1 MVRRYLPRLPHVSE
15 QELSKLRENLFD
27 ESQFDLDYVVL
38 CIAAC
43 AIASFGLLV
52 NSTAVIIGAMIVAP
66 LMTPMRGLAL
76 GALEGDLVLFRSS
89 TISIVIGF
97 LLSVGISGLLGNFS
111 HVPSTE
117 FGSEIL
123 ARTQPTLVD
132 LAIALAAG
140 TIAGFAKVRPHVSDA
155 LAGTAISV
163 ALMPPLCVV
172 GLSLSQGNL
181 NYAKGALLLYTTN
194 LLGIT
199 LACMLVFA
207 IAGYYI
213 QGSKITRALSSTL
226 ILIGVIVVPLSFG
239 LRNLAR
245 QVQLQA
251 TLRKTLVS
259 KTITVGR
266 QTELI
271 GTSID
276 WGTSPPTAY
285 LNVRVT
291 RDNPLTPVQVY
302 AVENLIAQEMQQ
314 RFTLVFRIENYDEV
328 SSADYLAAPIRSPLR
343 PPSPAP
349 TPISI
354 LAPTPDA
361 TPDPNPDATPTPT
374 PSPIPNPTPSNNLD
388 VPSRPPDF

>member
-1 MVRRYLPRLPHVSE
+1 MTTMLRRYLPHLPHISE
-15 QELSKLRENLFD
+15 PELCKLRQNLFD
-27 ESQFDLDYVVL
+27 ESQVDVDYMVL
-38 CIAAC
+38 CVAAC

-76 GALEGDLVLFRSS
+76 GALEGDWVLFRSS
-89 TISIVIGF
+89 AISIGVGF
-97 LLSVGISGLLGNFS
+97 WLSVGISGGLGLLS
-111 HVPSTE
+111 RVPSTE

-123 ARTQPTLVD
+123 ARTQPTLID

-140 TIAGFAKVRPHVSDA
+140 TIAGFAKIRPHVSDA
-155 LAGTAISV
+155 LAGTAIAV

-172 GLSLSQGNL
+172 GLSLSQGNG
-181 NYAKGALLLYTTN
+181 NYARGALLLYTTN

-199 LACMLVFA
+199 LACMVVFA
-207 IAGYYI
+207 IAGYYV

-226 ILIGVIVVPLSFG
+226 LLVGIIVIPLSFG

-251 TLRKTLVS
+251 TLRKTLIN

-276 WGTSPPTAY
+276 WRTSPPTAY
-285 LNVRVT
+285 LNVRAT
-291 RDNPLTPVQVY
+291 QTNPLTPIQVY
-302 AVENLIAQEMQQ
+302 AVENLVAQEMQQ
-314 RFTLVFRIENYDEV
+314 QFTLVFRIENYAEV
-328 SSADYLAAPIRSPLR
+328 RSDDDLISPPRSVRSSI
-343 PPSPAP
+343 PSPAAEP
-349 TPISI
+349 PRTTTP
-354 LAPTPDA
+354 APPPDS
-361 TPDPNPDATPTPT
+361 
-374 PSPIPNPTPSNNLD
+374 PSPNLRSTPPPSLD
-388 VPSRPPDF
+388 FPSRPPDL

>member
-1 MVRRYLPRLPHVSE
+1 MVRRYLPHLPQVSE
-15 QELSKLRENLFD
+15 PELCKLRENLFD

-43 AIASFGLLV
+43 AIASFGLIV

-76 GALEGDLVLFRSS
+76 GALEGDLLLFRSS

-97 LLSVGISGLLGNFS
+97 LLSIGISGVLGGLS

-140 TIAGFAKVRPHVSDA
+140 TIAGFAKIRPHVSDA

-172 GLSLSQGNL
+172 GLSLSQWNL
-181 NYAKGALLLYTTN
+181 SYAEGALLLYITN

-199 LACMLVFA
+199 LACMVVFA

-226 ILIGVIVVPLSFG
+226 ILMGLIVVPLSFG

-251 TLRKTLVS
+251 TLRKTLIN

-266 QTELI
+266 QTELL
-271 GTSID
+271 GTNID
-276 WGTSPPTAY
+276 WSTSPPTAY
-285 LNVRVT
+285 LNVRAT
-291 RDNPLTPVQVY
+291 QTNPLTPVQVY
-302 AVENLIAQEMQQ
+302 AVENLISQEMQQ
-314 RFTLVFRIENYDEV
+314 RFILIFRIENYDEV
-328 SSADYLAAPIRSPLR
+328 SSDDYLAMPVRSNLR
-343 PPSPAP
+343 PPMLTPASP
-349 TPISI
+349 SI
-354 LAPTPDA
+354 LAPTPS
-361 TPDPNPDATPTPT
+361 PSPT
-374 PSPIPNPTPSNNLD
+374 PSPTLSPELKPRSMPSNDLD
-388 VPSRPPDF
+388 LPSRPPDL